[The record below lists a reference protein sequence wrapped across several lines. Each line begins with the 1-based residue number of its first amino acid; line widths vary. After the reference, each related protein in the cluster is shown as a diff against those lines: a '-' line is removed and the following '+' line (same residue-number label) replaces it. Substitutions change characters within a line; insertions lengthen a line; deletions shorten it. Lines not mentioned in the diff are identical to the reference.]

1 MRSCFRTSEPRRTW
15 WTATVA
21 LVLLGACAASA
32 AERPVSAASAAPTG
46 EETGPATELLYAC
59 VQDEAKIAVIDAGT
73 HELVRMIDLTELG
86 FSPNAKPHHIFVEP
100 GGEHW
105 NVSLIGDNRVVRFD
119 RKGEIVAQYE
129 METPGMLAYASSRD
143 LLLASRSMSAVNP
156 PSRVS
161 LIRGGSMDGE
171 QIDVLFPRPHPMVV
185 SADGRWAY
193 TGSLGVNQLAAIDL
207 QTEEVTLTSIDG
219 PAHALVQFALSPDG
233 RTMVAS
239 TELTGLL
246 LVFDLADPANPELTH
261 SIEVGPM
268 VFDPMFTPDGR
279 SVWVPVKGADE
290 VVILDTD
297 GWTITQR
304 IGGRGL
310 AQPHGLL
317 FSADGRWAFVSNN
330 NKADHM
336 ADPEHGDHGAADATG
351 EGNVTV
357 IDAASYEIVKVIDL
371 GENVTGMGIGVAS
384 TD

>member
-1 MRSCFRTSEPRRTW
+1 M
-15 WTATVA
+15 A
-21 LVLLGACAASA
+21 LVLLAACATGATEQPA
-32 AERPVSAASAAPTG
+32 VAPTAG
-46 EETGPATELLYAC
+46 ESAPDAAELLYAC
-59 VQDEAKIAVIDAGT
+59 VQDEAKIAVIDAAT
-73 HELVRMIDLTELG
+73 HEVVRVIDLTELG
-86 FSPNAKPHHIFVEP
+86 FSPNAKPHHIYVEP

-105 NVSLIGDNRVVRFD
+105 NVSLIGDNRIVRFTRD
-119 RKGEIVAQYE
+119 GEIVAQYE
-129 METPGMLAYASSRD
+129 METPGMLAYAPSRD

-171 QIDVLFPRPHPMVV
+171 QIDVLFPRPHPMVA

-207 QTEEVTLTSIDG
+207 ETEEVTLTSIDG

-233 RTMVAS
+233 RTLVAS

-268 VFDPMFTPDGR
+268 AFDPMFAPDGR

-290 VVILDTD
+290 VVVLDTD
-297 GWTITQR
+297 DWAIAQR

-336 ADPEHGDHGAADATG
+336 ADPAHGDHGAGDESTG
-351 EGNVTV
+351 DGNVTV
-357 IDAASYEIVKVIDL
+357 VDAASHEIVKVIEL
-371 GENVTGMGIGVAS
+371 GENVTGMGIGGA
-384 TD
+384 TN

>member
-1 MRSCFRTSEPRRTW
+1 M
-15 WTATVA
+15 A
-21 LVLLGACAASA
+21 LVLFAACAAGT
-32 AERPVSAASAAPTG
+32 AEQPAVAPTG
-46 EETGPATELLYAC
+46 GESVPDAAELLYAC
-59 VQDEAKIAVIDAGT
+59 VQDEAKIAVIDAAT
-73 HELVRMIDLTELG
+73 HEVVRVIDLTELG
-86 FSPNAKPHHIFVEP
+86 FSPNAKPHHIYVEP

-119 RKGEIVAQYE
+119 RDGEIVAQYE
-129 METPGMLAYASSRD
+129 METPGMLAYAPSRG

-207 QTEEVTLTSIDG
+207 ETEEVTLTSIDG

-233 RTMVAS
+233 RTLVAS

-246 LVFDLADPANPELTH
+246 LVFDLADPANPEATH

-268 VFDPMFTPDGR
+268 AFDPMFAPDGR

-290 VVILDTD
+290 VVVLDTD
-297 GWTITQR
+297 DWAITQR
-304 IGGRGL
+304 IGGQGL

-336 ADPEHGDHGAADATG
+336 ADPAHGDHGAGEGPTG
-351 EGNVTV
+351 DGNVTV
-357 IDAASYEIVKVIDL
+357 IDAASHEIVKVIDL
-371 GENVTGMGIGVAS
+371 GENVTGMGIGGA

>member
-1 MRSCFRTSEPRRTW
+1 MRSCYRTSRPRHAS
-15 WTATVA
+15 WTATAA

-32 AERPVSAASAAPTG
+32 ARQPGAAPASAGRTV
-46 EETGPATELLYAC
+46 TDATELLYAC
-59 VQDEAKIAVIDAGT
+59 IQDEAKIAVIDAAT
-73 HELVRMIDLTELG
+73 HEVVRTIDLTGLG
-86 FSPNAKPHHIFVEP
+86 FSPNAKPHHIYVEP

-119 RKGEIVAQYE
+119 RAGAIVAQYE
-129 METPGMLAYASSRD
+129 METPGMLAYAASRD

-171 QIDVLFPRPHPMVV
+171 QIDVLFPRPHPMVA

-207 QTEEVTLTSIDG
+207 ETDEVTLTSIDG
-219 PAHALVQFALSPDG
+219 PPHALVQFALSPDG
-233 RTMVAS
+233 RTLVAS

-246 LVFDLADPANPELTH
+246 LVFDLADPANPELTR

-268 VFDPMFTPDGR
+268 AFDPMFAPDGR

-290 VVILDTD
+290 VVVLDAGSWAITERID
-297 GWTITQR
+297 GQ
-304 IGGRGL
+304 GL

-336 ADPEHGDHGAADATG
+336 ADPAHAGHAGGDGASG
-351 EGNVTV
+351 NGNVTV
-357 IDAASYEIVKVIDL
+357 IDAASYEVVKVIEL
-371 GENVTGMGIGVAS
+371 GENVTGMGIGGAS
-384 TD
+384 D

>member
-1 MRSCFRTSEPRRTW
+1 MRSWFRAVRPRRAR
-15 WTATVA
+15 WTAGLA

-32 AERPVSAASAAPTG
+32 AEHPAVASAPASPSA
-46 EETGPATELLYAC
+46 GPAAGLLYAC
-59 VQDEAKIAVIDAGT
+59 VQGEAKIAVIDVAT
-73 HELVRMIDLTELG
+73 HEVVRMIDLTALG
-86 FSPNAKPHHIFVEP
+86 FSANAKPHHIYVEP
-100 GGEHW
+100 DGEHW

-119 RKGEIVAQYE
+119 RQGEIVAQYE
-129 METPGMLAYASSRD
+129 METPGMLAYAPSRD

-207 QTEEVTLTSIDG
+207 ETEEVTLTSIDG
-219 PAHALVQFALSPDG
+219 PAHAFVQFALSPDG
-233 RTMVAS
+233 RTMVAA

-246 LVFDLADPANPELTH
+246 LVFDLADPANPELNH

-268 VFDPMFTPDGR
+268 AFDPMFTPDGR

-290 VVILDTD
+290 VVVLDTED
-297 GWTITQR
+297 WTITQR

-330 NKADHM
+330 NMADHM
-336 ADPEHGDHGAADATG
+336 ADPAHGDHEGGAGATG
-351 EGNVTV
+351 DGNVTV

-371 GENVTGMGIGVAS
+371 GENVTGMGIGGAS

>member
-1 MRSCFRTSEPRRTW
+1 MLRPRHAGW
-15 WTATVA
+15 TVA
-21 LVLLGACAASA
+21 VAFLLVAACAASA
-32 AERPVSAASAAPTG
+32 AEQPAVVPDPGATASAQS
-46 EETGPATELLYAC
+46 ELLYAC
-59 VQDEAKIAVIDAGT
+59 VQDEAKIAVIDAAT
-73 HELVRMIDLTELG
+73 HEVVRVIDLTELG
-86 FSPNAKPHHIFVEP
+86 FSSNAKPHHIYVEP
-100 GGEHW
+100 GGEFW

-119 RKGEIVAQYE
+119 RSGEIDAQYE
-129 METPGMLAYASSRD
+129 METPGMLAYAAGRD

-185 SADGRWAY
+185 SADGGWAY

-207 QTEEVTLTSIDG
+207 ETEEVTLTSIEG

-233 RTMVAS
+233 RTLVAS

-246 LVFDLADPANPELTH
+246 LVFDLADPANPQLTR

-268 VFDPMFTPDGR
+268 AFDPMFSADGR
-279 SVWVPVKGADE
+279 FVWVPVKGADE
-290 VVILDTD
+290 VVVLDTD
-297 GWTITQR
+297 GWDIAQR

-310 AQPHGLL
+310 AQPHAVL

-336 ADPEHGDHGAADATG
+336 ADPAHGDHGDHGAGEQATG
-351 EGNVTV
+351 DGNITV
-357 IDAASYEIVKVIDL
+357 IDAASYEIVRVIEL
-371 GENVTGMGIGVAS
+371 GENVTGMGIGGA
-384 TD
+384 D

>member
-1 MRSCFRTSEPRRTW
+1 M
-15 WTATVA
+15 A
-21 LVLLGACAASA
+21 LVFIAACAASTDEQPAVVPPTEESATA
-32 AERPVSAASAAPTG
+32 AV
-46 EETGPATELLYAC
+46 ELLYAC
-59 VQDEAKIAVIDAGT
+59 VQDEAKIAVIDAAA
-73 HELVRMIDLTELG
+73 HDVVRMIDLTELG
-86 FSPNAKPHHIFVEP
+86 FSANAKPHHIYVEP

-119 RKGEIVAQYE
+119 RDGEIVAQYE
-129 METPGMLAYASSRD
+129 METPGMLAYAPSRD

-207 QTEEVTLTSIDG
+207 ETEEVTLTSIEG

-233 RTMVAS
+233 RTLVAS
-239 TELTGLL
+239 TELTGRL
-246 LVFDLADPANPELTH
+246 LVFDLADPANPAPIHSVEL
-261 SIEVGPM
+261 GPM
-268 VFDPMFTPDGR
+268 AFDPMFAPDGR

-290 VVILDTD
+290 VVVLDTD
-297 GWTITQR
+297 GWEITQR
-304 IGGRGL
+304 ISGRGL
-310 AQPHGLL
+310 AQPHGLV

-336 ADPEHGDHGAADATG
+336 TDPAHGDHGAG
-351 EGNVTV
+351 EGSSGDGNVTV

-371 GENVTGMGIGVAS
+371 GENVTGMGIGGT

>member
-1 MRSCFRTSEPRRTW
+1 M
-15 WTATVA
+15 A
-21 LVLLGACAASA
+21 LVFIAACAPSA
-32 AERPVSAASAAPTG
+32 TEQPVVAPATG
-46 EETGPATELLYAC
+46 ESAPDPTELLYAC
-59 VQDEAKIAVIDAGT
+59 VQDEAKIAVIDAAT
-73 HELVRMIDLTELG
+73 HEVVRMIDLTELG
-86 FSPNAKPHHIFVEP
+86 FSANAKPHHIYVEP

-119 RKGEIVAQYE
+119 RDGEIVAQYE
-129 METPGMLAYASSRD
+129 METPGMLAYAPSRD

-207 QTEEVTLTSIDG
+207 ETEEVTLTSIEG
-219 PAHALVQFALSPDG
+219 PAHALVQFALSPDR
-233 RTMVAS
+233 RTLVAS
-239 TELTGLL
+239 TELTGRL
-246 LVFDLADPANPELTH
+246 LVFDLADPANPAPTH
-261 SIEVGPM
+261 SIELGPM
-268 VFDPMFTPDGR
+268 AFDPMFAPDGR

-290 VVILDTD
+290 VVVLDTD
-297 GWTITQR
+297 DWAITQR

-330 NKADHM
+330 NKG
-336 ADPEHGDHGAADATG
+336 DPAHGEHGAGAGPTG
-351 EGNVTV
+351 DGNVTV

-371 GENVTGMGIGVAS
+371 GENVTGMGIGGA